1 MKTYG
6 RRKDRKR
13 GYDLPPT
20 NTLNC
25 HLHTQ
30 RKEKKKSVWLL
41 ATVHV
46 GAALLGRIDNNN
58 SREITSLVVAVEP
71 CVQKATNPISKLFIG
86 HSTFFRSPT
95 IVSSSSSSSFGCCY
109 TFWVVVVVVVVIEAG
124 FLLGPCLALVVVTRH
139 THTHT
144 ADVCVC
150 RGGYGTTL
158 THFLGLFLDDVVV
171 VVVCPRNHGA
181 FFLSSVR

>member
-1 MKTYG
+1 
-6 RRKDRKR
+6 
-13 GYDLPPT
+13 
-20 NTLNC
+20 
-25 HLHTQ
+25 
-30 RKEKKKSVWLL
+30 
-41 ATVHV
+41 
-46 GAALLGRIDNNN
+46 
-58 SREITSLVVAVEP
+58 
-71 CVQKATNPISKLFIG
+71 
-86 HSTFFRSPT
+86 
-95 IVSSSSSSSFGCCY
+95 
-109 TFWVVVVVVVVIEAG
+109 VIEAG

-181 FFLSSVR
+181 FFLSSVRWYPKLFSGWMIIGNCFFLLFSVSLEGPAWFVPVCVAKRTTVQNEMAYAQQQLTTL

>member
-1 MKTYG
+1 
-6 RRKDRKR
+6 
-13 GYDLPPT
+13 
-20 NTLNC
+20 
-25 HLHTQ
+25 
-30 RKEKKKSVWLL
+30 
-41 ATVHV
+41 V

-95 IVSSSSSSSFGCCY
+95 IVSSSSSSFGCCY
-109 TFWVVVVVVVVIEAG
+109 TFWVVVVVVVVVIEAG

>member
-71 CVQKATNPISKLFIG
+71 CVQKATNPISKL
-86 HSTFFRSPT
+86 
-95 IVSSSSSSSFGCCY
+95 SSLVIQLFSVRPPLSHLLLLS
-109 TFWVVVVVVVVIEAG
+109 VVVILFG
-124 FLLGPCLALVVVTRH
+124 LLLL
-139 THTHT
+139 
-144 ADVCVC
+144 
-150 RGGYGTTL
+150 L
-158 THFLGLFLDDVVV
+158 
-171 VVVCPRNHGA
+171 
-181 FFLSSVR
+181 LS

>member
-30 RKEKKKSVWLL
+30 RKGKKKIVWL

-95 IVSSSSSSSFGCCY
+95 IVSSSSSSFGCCY
-109 TFWVVVVVVVVIEAG
+109 TFWVVVVVVVVVIEAG

-139 THTHT
+139 THTHSRC
-144 ADVCVC
+144 VCVC
-150 RGGYGTTL
+150 VGEDTEQ
-158 THFLGLFLDDVVV
+158 H
-171 VVVCPRNHGA
+171 
-181 FFLSSVR
+181 